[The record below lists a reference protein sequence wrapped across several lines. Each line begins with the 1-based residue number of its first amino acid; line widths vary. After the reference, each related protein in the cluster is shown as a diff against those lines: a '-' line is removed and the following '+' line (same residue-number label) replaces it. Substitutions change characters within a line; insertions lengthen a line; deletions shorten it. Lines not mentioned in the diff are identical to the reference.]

1 MIAGSPYRLLWK
13 LAGEDAQLLQKCT
26 KGIQLRFA
34 LSGIIL
40 ILLFIAGLISY
51 QHTFSQI
58 FNIPKLSWLLSLVF
72 ALMIFNIYKLNLVTI
87 AAKTNR
93 KGVGYFVSVSCRILF
108 MLLLGLSIIKPLETL
123 YLQENLTTALGQLK
137 NKEIQMAQKNIANY
151 FDVSISE
158 QREKT
163 KNLNEQIEEGR
174 IKINDAKIVQLNK
187 KKQQLINDK
196 TTAIIKTKRLI
207 ERSPYFVRGLLLLN
221 KKYSWT
227 WYISIAFLTIF
238 LLPFFLKH
246 FTPTSS
252 NYSANYIELE
262 NNIILEEYERFKK
275 QYPTLF
281 NRITDEEITWE
292 ENYKD
297 PPFNQIKKTIVRNI
311 GDEEDFLN
319 HLYGA

>member
-1 MIAGSPYRLLWK
+1 MIVGSPYRLLWK

-40 ILLFIAGLISY
+40 VLLFIAGLISY

-58 FNIPKLSWLLSLVF
+58 FNIPKLSWLLALIFV
-72 ALMIFNIYKLNLVTI
+72 LMIFNIYKLNLVTI

-93 KGVGYFVSVSCRILF
+93 KGIGYFVSVSCRILF

-123 YLQENLTTALGQLK
+123 YLQEELTIELGQLK
-137 NKEIQMAQKNIANY
+137 NREIQMAQKNTANY
-151 FDVSISE
+151 FDVSITEQSE
-158 QREKT
+158 KIN
-163 KNLNEQIEEGR
+163 NLKEQIEEGR
-174 IKINDAKIVQLNK
+174 IKINYAKLVQLNNIK
-187 KKQQLINDK
+187 KQLINDK

-221 KKYSWT
+221 KKHSWT
-227 WYISIAFLTIF
+227 WYISIAFLTFF
-238 LLPFFLKH
+238 LLPFSLKH
-246 FTPTSS
+246 FTPSS
-252 NYSANYIELE
+252 STYSKSYIELE
-262 NNIILEEYERFKK
+262 NNIILEEYESFKK

-281 NRITDEEITWE
+281 NRITDEKITWE
-292 ENYKD
+292 EHYKD
-297 PPFNQIKKTIVRNI
+297 PPFNQIRKTIVRSI

-319 HLYGA
+319 HLYGV